1 MISPFDE
8 LLNLLS
14 FLGEVP
20 AAAAAGARA
29 SRPSRTRDSQ
39 SFAPLCFV
47 QPLQLHTQAP
57 IQRRA
62 PAAVLVADDS
72 LPLPPPDVAPAPAAA
87 PAPVAAAPAKLEM
100 SEAPPFLP
108 KPAHLDG
115 TYVGDVGFDPLNI
128 AGMYNI
134 KYMREAELKHG
145 RICMLATVGYIAV
158 DCGFYAP
165 GAPHVSSLEAHDVT
179 VKSGHMLLLLLTI
192 GLVESLSYVGIYEML
207 SGETDR
213 EPGDLGFA
221 QPGWNA
227 NLLFRGQNAGMTDRS
242 LALAEIKHCRLAMMG
257 FSGIVT
263 ASALT
268 EGSAG
273 FP

>member
-1 MISPFDE
+1 M
-8 LLNLLS
+8 
-14 FLGEVP
+14 
-20 AAAAAGARA
+20 
-29 SRPSRTRDSQ
+29 
-39 SFAPLCFV
+39 
-47 QPLQLHTQAP
+47 
-57 IQRRA
+57 
-62 PAAVLVADDS
+62 
-72 LPLPPPDVAPAPAAA
+72 
-87 PAPVAAAPAKLEM
+87 
-100 SEAPPFLP
+100 
-108 KPAHLDG
+108 
-115 TYVGDVGFDPLNI
+115 GDVGFDPLNI

-134 KYMREAELKHG
+134 KYMREAELKHC

-213 EPGDLGFA
+213 EPGDLGFT

-273 FP
+273 FPYFPA